1 MNKSLIALLLFIVV
15 GACQTPVD
23 EDKVRSEILEHG
35 SVIRQAFL
43 DADVQKIETLHHP
56 EVIKALGYNNL
67 KTGRQEVIDDVAS
80 TLKNYKLE
88 FVENDVEHILIAKD
102 LAIEQTR
109 FAIKGTP
116 VEGGDS
122 FVFKGRTMVTYVR
135 YEESPTG
142 WATIREIIQPEN

>member
-1 MNKSLIALLLFIVV
+1 MNKSLIALLLLIVV
-15 GACQTPVD
+15 GACQAPID